1 MNEEAIFNVY
11 RRWHPWIKCIFIF
24 GENYKYFAFFYPFFV
39 YYDPCFPSI
48 FTKNASYFDVIKI
61 FLDRHILRTERK
73 LSRCKPIVLLG
84 IRS

>member
-39 YYDPCFPSI
+39 YYDPYFPSNLLSHCYRIVIVSEQASI
-48 FTKNASYFDVIKI
+48 F
-61 FLDRHILRTERK
+61 
-73 LSRCKPIVLLG
+73 
-84 IRS
+84 